1 MFAGADAFNQN
12 IGNWDTSS
20 VTYMSSMFYNA
31 SSFSNHDLSGWNVSN
46 VTKHDDFLTGAGSG
60 NIEPVWP

>member
-1 MFAGADAFNQN
+1 MFCHADAFNQD

-20 VTYMSSMFYNA
+20 VTNMSYMFYNA

-46 VTKHDDFLTGAGSG
+46 VTVHTNFLTGAGSG
-60 NIEPVWP
+60 NIEPNWP